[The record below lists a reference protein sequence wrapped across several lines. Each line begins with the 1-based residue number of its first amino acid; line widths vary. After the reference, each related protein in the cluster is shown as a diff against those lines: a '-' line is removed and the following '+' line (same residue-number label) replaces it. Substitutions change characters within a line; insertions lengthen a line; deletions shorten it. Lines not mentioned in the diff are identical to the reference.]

1 MIDLNNHAA
10 FVLALIS
17 LALILFAVEKI
28 RLQATAFIILVFL
41 VVGFAIWPYQLDTG
55 EMLKPEQ
62 LLSVFGNPALIAVCC
77 LMILGKGVE
86 TTHALQPMVGFISR
100 NWSSRPRLTML
111 AILVGAAVMSAFL
124 NNTPIVV
131 VMLPVLIT
139 IAQRNNTSPSKLL
152 MPLGLATIIGGMATT
167 IGTSTNL
174 LVVGLAQSIAGLEIA
189 MFDLAPLMLVAG
201 TAGLGYLWLIA
212 PALTPHRDKE
222 TVETSEPSEPRQY
235 MATLVI
241 DKTSPLAQDGTVA
254 KLLDRTH
261 HQLTIDR
268 IQHKED
274 TFRLPLPSTKL
285 YAGDRIHVCGTRE
298 ALKLAELEL
307 RTSMR
312 TENPEEFDDPE
323 HEPQLMEI
331 LVTERSELDGSSFRR
346 LNMAEEYGIEAIA
359 LHRPELVRERS
370 KLPLSRVRLRARD
383 ILLCEGTK
391 EQFERLLAN
400 TRLLALTESVELHF
414 SKRAS
419 MALSIIAGVVVFA
432 ALDILPIVVSALVG
446 VGLMRATKCIAWR
459 HIGQGLST
467 QVILVIVVSL
477 ALGYALMATE
487 GDVYIASIL
496 ANLLQGYGANVAIP
510 ALMLVMAIVTNVV
523 SNNAAA
529 VIGTPIGIQLAHQ
542 LGIPVEPMVLAVL
555 FGANLSFATPIGYQ
569 TNLLVFSAGGYR
581 FSDFIRVGLPLTLI
595 MWATL
600 SMTLVHIYIT

>member
-1 MIDLNNHAA
+1 VELNNHAA

-17 LALILFAVEKI
+17 LALILFAIEKI

-41 VVGFAIWPYQLDTG
+41 VVGFSIWPYELATG
-55 EMLKPEQ
+55 EILKPEQ
-62 LLSVFGNPALIAVCC
+62 LLSVFGNPALIAVCS

-100 NWSSRPRLTML
+100 NWSSSPRLTML
-111 AILVGAAVMSAFL
+111 GILVGVAVMSAFL

-131 VMLPVLIT
+131 VMLPILIT

-167 IGTSTNL
+167 IGTSTNI
-174 LVVGLAQSIAGLEIA
+174 LVVGLAESIAGLHIA

-201 TAGLGYLWLIA
+201 TTGLGYLWLVA
-212 PALTPHRDKE
+212 PALTPHRDNGA
-222 TVETSEPSEPRQY
+222 VETTAPRQY

-254 KLLDRTH
+254 KLLERTH
-261 HQLTIDR
+261 NQLTIDR
-268 IQHKED
+268 IQHNED

-285 YAGDRIHVCGTRE
+285 HAGDRIHVSGTRE
-298 ALKLAELEL
+298 ALKEAELEL

-312 TENPEEFDDPE
+312 TEDPDKFDDPE
-323 HEPQLMEI
+323 QEPQLMEI

-346 LNMAEEYGIEAIA
+346 RNLVEEYGIVAIA

-391 EQFERLLAN
+391 QQFERLLAN

-419 MALSIIAGVVVFA
+419 IALSIIVAVVIFA
-432 ALDILPIVVSALVG
+432 ALDIVPIVVSALAG

-487 GDVYIASIL
+487 GDVYIAGLL
-496 ANLLQGYGANVAIP
+496 AHLLQGYGPNVTIP

-529 VIGTPIGIQLAHQ
+529 VIGTPIGIQLAQQ

-581 FSDFIRVGLPLTLI
+581 FSDFLRVGLPLTLL
-595 MWATL
+595 MWVTL
-600 SMTLVHIYIT
+600 SITLIQFYID